1 MPRFA
6 ALLCMFVQR
15 NRRVVLVLPNL
26 QVEEEEMANDESKQ
40 LPPNRI
46 LRIES
51 LSKSKKRP
59 QLHVC
64 SCCSLPPAST
74 RKVF

>member
-15 NRRVVLVLPNL
+15 NRSAILVLPNL

-40 LPPNRI
+40 LPP
-46 LRIES
+46 
-51 LSKSKKRP
+51 
-59 QLHVC
+59 Q
-64 SCCSLPPAST
+64 
-74 RKVF
+74 